1 MTGSACN
8 IYQNSVSVITYLV
21 RIWSS
26 YISIIGGDVR
36 SVGCLNNLLPTAI
49 SLSLRIFSI
58 LKNEKTLFMHY
69 VLRNEDKNSATD

>member
-1 MTGSACN
+1 M
-8 IYQNSVSVITYLV
+8 
-21 RIWSS
+21 
-26 YISIIGGDVR
+26 R